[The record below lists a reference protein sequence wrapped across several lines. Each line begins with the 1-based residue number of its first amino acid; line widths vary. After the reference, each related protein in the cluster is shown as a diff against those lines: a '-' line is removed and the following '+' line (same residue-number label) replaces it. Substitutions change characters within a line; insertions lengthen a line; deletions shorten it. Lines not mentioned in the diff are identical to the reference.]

1 LGRKKEAQ
9 DYARQAVAILEKL
22 FPQGHPNLDIM
33 RKNLEIISR

>member
-22 FPQGHPNLDIM
+22 FPQGHPNLDAA
-33 RKNLEIISR
+33 RRNLKSISL